1 MYDHSGY
8 RAGPSGAT
16 MILYD
21 RLERGRLERGRL
33 ERGRLERGRLERG
46 SLALQSGYRRR
57 DYMEIT
63 TGMVLAGK
71 CLESMSRN
79 QFEYL
84 CRHSIITGHGINLFV
99 TVG

>member
-21 RLERGRLERGRL
+21 RLERGRL

>member
-21 RLERGRLERGRL
+21 
-33 ERGRLERGRLERG
+33 RLERGRLERG